1 MMSFK
6 FTLQKVLEMKDYEK
20 SDAELAYTDSV
31 KKFEEIAMNLY
42 ELMKRKEKL
51 TDENNKKLQTGLA
64 ISMIQWNEQTI
75 AFIQKEIDDLQ
86 LMTQKARKKMNE
98 KENFLN
104 FKAVDLKKYQ
114 KMKEI
119 KFEEYLENEKRE
131 EQRFLDE
138 ISVQQF
144 VRR

>member
-1 MMSFK
+1 MSFQ

-31 KKFEEIAMNLY
+31 KKFEEIATNLY
-42 ELMKRKEKL
+42 ELMKRKEVL
-51 TDENNKKLQTGLA
+51 AEENNKKLQTGLA

-75 AFIQKEIDDLQ
+75 EFIQKEIEELQ
-86 LMTQKARKKMNE
+86 MMTQKARIKMNE
-98 KENFLN
+98 KENYLN
-104 FKAVDLKKYQ
+104 FKAVDLKKYE

-119 KFEEYLENEKRE
+119 KLQEYLENEKQE

>member
-1 MMSFK
+1 MSFQ

-20 SDAELAYTDSV
+20 SDAELAFTDSV
-31 KKFEEIAMNLY
+31 KEFEEIALNLY
-42 ELMKRKEKL
+42 ELMKRKETL
-51 TDENNKKLQTGLA
+51 IVENNRKLETGLS

-75 AFIQKEIDDLQ
+75 AFIQKEIDRLQ
-86 LMTQKARKKMNE
+86 KLTQKARKNMNE
-98 KENFLN
+98 KERYLN
-104 FKAVDLKKYQ
+104 FKSVDLKKYQ
-114 KMKEI
+114 KLKEI
-119 KFEEYLENEKRE
+119 KFDEYLHHEKQE